1 VKIYIAVPGYYPNSD
16 ARWSSRNVIFNFCKR
31 NIIQLLCCC
40 LTLSSCS
47 YYYSDTGYEAKQLRV
62 LEDAETDSAVLS
74 IIEPYKS
81 ALDGEMNLIVGEMG
95 VELKRAKPEST
106 LGNFICDVILKEGQ
120 LYAEEEID
128 FAVYNYGGIRQEFI
142 NAGPITK
149 GKIYELLPFENFGAI
164 VTLDGKSTAKLIQKI
179 IDEGGWPL
187 SGIQITVKNNK
198 AQNVLINNIPF
209 DTTKNYTVIMNDYMA
224 NGGDKMDFLFGQKI
238 DILGITIRD
247 MVINYISKENGEGRK
262 LYAKLEGRITYAE

>member
-1 VKIYIAVPGYYPNSD
+1 MHTPVPGFYPNSYG
-16 ARWSSRNVIFNFCKR
+16 RRSSPNLIYNICKR

-40 LTLSSCS
+40 FILSSCS

-62 LEDAETDSAVLS
+62 SENTETDSSVLS
-74 IIEPYKS
+74 IIQPYKS

-120 LYAEEEID
+120 LYADENID

-149 GKIYELLPFENFGAI
+149 GKIFELLPFENFGAI

-179 IDEGGWPL
+179 IDEGGWPV
-187 SGIQITVKNNK
+187 SGIQITVKNNEAK
-198 AQNVLINNIPF
+198 NVLINNMPF
-209 DTTKNYTVIMNDYMA
+209 DTLKNYTVIMNDYMA
-224 NGGDKMDFLFGQKI
+224 NGGDKMDFLYGQKI

-247 MVINYISKENGEGRK
+247 MVLNYISKENGEGRK
-262 LYAKLEGRITYAE
+262 LYAKIEGRITYAE

>member
-1 VKIYIAVPGYYPNSD
+1 MKIYTSAHGYFTIS
-16 ARWSSRNVIFNFCKR
+16 AGRMSSRNVIFNFCKR
-31 NIIQLLCCC
+31 NIILLLCCC
-40 LTLSSCS
+40 LSLSSCS

-62 LEDAETDSAVLS
+62 SENAQSDSAVLS
-74 IIEPYKS
+74 IIQPYKS

-120 LYAEEEID
+120 LYADEQID

-149 GKIYELLPFENFGAI
+149 GKIFELLPFENFGAI
-164 VTLDGKSTAKLIQKI
+164 VTLDGNSTAKLIQKI
-179 IDEGGWPL
+179 IDEGGWPV
-187 SGIQITVKNNK
+187 SGIKITVKNNV
-198 AQNVLINNIPF
+198 AENVLINNVPF
-209 DTTKNYTVIMNDYMA
+209 DTNKNYTVIMNDYMA

-238 DILGITIRD
+238 NILGITIRD
-247 MVINYISKENGEGRK
+247 MVLNYISRENGEGRK
-262 LYAKLEGRITYAE
+262 LYAKIEGRITYAE